1 MAARAAFEGARAT
14 QEAVARA
21 AARVA
26 ARGASDALVQE
37 GGGGESGGGEG
48 S

>member
-1 MAARAAFEGARAT
+1 VVVDDPQQLRVEIGA
-14 QEAVARA
+14 ARA

-26 ARGASDALVQE
+26 ARGRPTPPS
-37 GGGGESGGGEG
+37 GESDPG